1 MPSEEPNRKSWLYCG
16 VVKLHKVDATLGR
29 KAVEAKHVTR
39 QRFGELFETI
49 YGKKVRASISKKLED
64 ASKIRDKVLHGKKTT
79 PKELRTAVVEVID
92 YASEF
97 NNLLSQSQ
105 VFALSESLRDSKDA
119 ASHSNVQRA
128 DGCCA
133 ELASMSFEQSNKR
146 LQSTPKKAVRFW
158 VP

>member
-1 MPSEEPNRKSWLYCG
+1 MPSEEPNRKSWLNCG

-79 PKELRTAVVEVID
+79 PKELRTAVVGGD
-92 YASEF
+92 
-97 NNLLSQSQ
+97 
-105 VFALSESLRDSKDA
+105 
-119 ASHSNVQRA
+119 
-128 DGCCA
+128 
-133 ELASMSFEQSNKR
+133 
-146 LQSTPKKAVRFW
+146 
-158 VP
+158 